1 MNPNKIDIH
10 NIFSRYRKHIIIGAT
25 VLTTTLIVA
34 VVGAGY
40 AVYKIASFGGEK
52 IKTLQPGISE
62 TVSDIPV
69 QASGFIEETVLIVA
83 SGWLQQQAASPE
95 FTQVKLG
102 LSCFDALGGP
112 SPTRIVEHVQK
123 SVTDSA
129 LNRQLQ
135 DLNEKI
141 GSGAAST
148 TGPAACANW
157 ILNS

>member
-1 MNPNKIDIH
+1 M
-10 NIFSRYRKHIIIGAT
+10 GT
-25 VLTTTLIVA
+25 
-34 VVGAGY
+34 GY
-40 AVYKIASFGGEK
+40 AVYKIASLGTEK
-52 IKTLQPGISE
+52 LKTLQPGITE
-62 TVSDIPV
+62 TVSNLP
-69 QASGFIEETVLIVA
+69 QQTTGFLEESVLLLA

-129 LNRQLQ
+129 LSNQLQ
-135 DLNEKI
+135 MINDNI
-141 GSGAAST
+141 SNGAAST